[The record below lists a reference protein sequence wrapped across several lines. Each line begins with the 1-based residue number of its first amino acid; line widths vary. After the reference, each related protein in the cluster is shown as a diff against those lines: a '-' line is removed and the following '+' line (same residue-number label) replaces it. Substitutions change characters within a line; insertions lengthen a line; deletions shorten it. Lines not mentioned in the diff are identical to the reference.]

1 MSDADSTTEVE
12 YRPIPG
18 FEGIYRVGDDGS
30 IWSRRRRGTRALHDW
45 RKMAM
50 KLATTG
56 RVMADLSVGD
66 GTIKRVW
73 VHRLVLEVFV
83 GPCPAG
89 MECAH
94 YDGKCT
100 NNRVENLRWATHK
113 ENCADQIRHGT
124 RSAVGERNNR
134 AKITAVAAL
143 EIRREVMALAGAL
156 ARKHGLN
163 PFYVLQIARGGRWK
177 HLKNT

>member
-1 MSDADSTTEVE
+1 MSEANSTTEVE

-18 FEGIYRVGDDGS
+18 FEGIYRVGDDGT
-30 IWSRRRRGTRALHDW
+30 IWSRRRRGTRVLHDW
-45 RKMAM
+45 RKMAE
-50 KLATTG
+50 KYATTG
-56 RVMADLSVGD
+56 RVFADLSVGD

-83 GPCPAG
+83 GPCPDG

-100 NNRVENLRWATHK
+100 NNRVDNLRWATHRD
-113 ENCADQIRHGT
+113 NLSDQIRHGT

-134 AKITAVAAL
+134 SKITAL
-143 EIRREVMALAGAL
+143 EAIAIRREVMSLAESL
-156 ARKHGLN
+156 AKKHNLN
-163 PFYVLQIARGGRWK
+163 PFYILQIASGRTWK
-177 HLKNT
+177 HLKMT